1 MSEVKIE
8 DVRRAFSPAKEIE
21 DPKMFAGRS
30 KQIKDGIKALL
41 NEGGF
46 MVIHGLRGVGKTSI
60 ANQLKLIAEGDDRLP
75 SMMGLDRLVP
85 QNGFG
90 YRVQYVRCDAFVKN
104 IVDLIER
111 ILFADERNE
120 SLFSLTKTGERKVK
134 EIRKTVKGG
143 GSIQL
148 PGVSA
153 SGGGT
158 KETTMSTESSNN
170 IIQKFREVLNLVKK
184 DLHHRYDG
192 LLIIID
198 EFDAISNKEGFSS
211 LVKTCSS
218 EFVKFGVVG
227 IANNISELISDH
239 KSIGRQIDIVRV
251 PTMSKNELTQIIKK
265 AEHKVNN
272 EIYFSRE
279 AKGEIAKMSEEFPYF
294 THLMGQE
301 CMMKA
306 FEVGKRKIGK
316 EGVDSVS
323 EKISKGKLR
332 TNYED
337 IYHDAVKQSE
347 DREILLKL
355 FAEEDSNEIS
365 TSDVYGEAKEMGMSN
380 PSQLMKE
387 LTGGE
392 GEEGVLKKVRPKYY
406 RFTDPVFKVYA
417 RKRGWKFD
425 ADETG

>member
-1 MSEVKIE
+1 
-8 DVRRAFSPAKEIE
+8 
-21 DPKMFAGRS
+21 
-30 KQIKDGIKALL
+30 
-41 NEGGF
+41 
-46 MVIHGLRGVGKTSI
+46 
-60 ANQLKLIAEGDDRLP
+60 
-75 SMMGLDRLVP
+75 
-85 QNGFG
+85 
-90 YRVQYVRCDAFVKN
+90 
-104 IVDLIER
+104 
-111 ILFADERNE
+111 
-120 SLFSLTKTGERKVK
+120 
-134 EIRKTVKGG
+134 
-143 GSIQL
+143 
-148 PGVSA
+148 
-153 SGGGT
+153 
-158 KETTMSTESSNN
+158 
-170 IIQKFREVLNLVKK
+170 
-184 DLHHRYDG
+184 
-192 LLIIID
+192 
-198 EFDAISNKEGFSS
+198 
-211 LVKTCSS
+211 
-218 EFVKFGVVG
+218 
-227 IANNISELISDH
+227 
-239 KSIGRQIDIVRV
+239 
-251 PTMSKNELTQIIKK
+251 
-265 AEHKVNN
+265 
-272 EIYFSRE
+272 
-279 AKGEIAKMSEEFPYF
+279 MSEEFPYF

-425 ADETG
+425 TDETG